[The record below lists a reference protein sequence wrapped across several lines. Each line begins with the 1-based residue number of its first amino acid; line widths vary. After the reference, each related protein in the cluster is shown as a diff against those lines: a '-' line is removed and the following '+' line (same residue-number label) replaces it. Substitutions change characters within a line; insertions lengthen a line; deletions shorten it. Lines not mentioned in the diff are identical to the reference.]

1 MPLGQIPVL
10 KTETS
15 TIAQTN
21 AIINWAVR
29 NGDLPGLSCEE
40 ASKSDMVVETCR
52 EIFDTVRMTAFI
64 AMQAA
69 DSRNTSVID
78 AANDSKSV
86 GKDKRQKT
94 MRFSDR

>member
-1 MPLGQIPVL
+1 MTLGQIAVFQT
-10 KTETS
+10 KNS

-21 AIINWAVR
+21 SIINWAVR
-29 NGDLPGLSCEE
+29 NGDLPDLSCEE

-69 DSRNTSVID
+69 DSRITTVID
-78 AANDSKSV
+78 A
-86 GKDKRQKT
+86 T
-94 MRFSDR
+94 IIHL